1 MTTQPIAGNQ
11 NYTGISTL
19 AQQLPKLSVGT
30 LNSSDSSAA
39 LLTTGDSVV
48 QTMVVGTV
56 DFSLFSLGAV
66 LPVVNRHGGGPITLP
81 PSTEV
86 LSCRYV
92 CAGINLVDALASTFN
107 IGFGNVAAGTAP
119 AVATI
124 MVGGGT
130 ALVANG
136 ATGGLVMGE
145 QTVGDLQVFGSTG
158 DGTGT
163 TLVFNTPVAVN
174 VNELVVAGVGNLT
187 GSSGLLEVT
196 LHYSVRR

>member
-1 MTTQPIAGNQ
+1 MFPHT
-11 NYTGISTL
+11 TL
-19 AQQLPKLSVGT
+19 ARSV
-30 LNSSDSSAA
+30 SSRGRTVA
-39 LLTTGDSVV
+39 LRV
-48 QTMVVGTV
+48 
-56 DFSLFSLGAV
+56 
-66 LPVVNRHGGGPITLP
+66 
-81 PSTEV
+81 
-86 LSCRYV
+86 
-92 CAGINLVDALASTFN
+92 VDALAQWRQRRRERP
-107 IGFGNVAAGTAP
+107 TAP